1 MSAEI
6 KVTRRKRG
14 ALQKVLKNYE
24 HSYSIKVG
32 FPEGMANVSYPDDP
46 AREKK
51 LKSLGLPPSRAPGE
65 APPTVKQVATENE
78 FGVSEK
84 RIPPRPFMKKST
96 PGLIKILNTF
106 FKRRIRL
113 LNRGLSSL
121 EESVKEV
128 APLLSDVVKKTITDL
143 NTPPNAPL
151 TVLLK
156 GSDNPLIDKGLM
168 RQTVTYDVLKDE
180 K

>member
-6 KVTRRKRG
+6 KVTRVKK
-14 ALQKVLKNYE
+14 QNIDKILKNYE

-46 AREKK
+46 EREKK
-51 LKSLGLPPSRAPGE
+51 LKALGLPPSRAPGE
-65 APPTVKQVATENE
+65 APPTVKQVAAENE

-96 PGLIKILNTF
+96 PGLIKILSTF
-106 FKRRIRL
+106 FRRRMTL

-121 EESVKEV
+121 DESVKEV
-128 APLLSDVVKKTITDL
+128 APLLADVVKKTITDL
-143 NTPPNAPL
+143 NTPANAPL
-151 TVLLK
+151 TVFLK
-156 GSDNPLIDKGLM
+156 GSNNPLVDKGLM
-168 RQTVTYDVLKDE
+168 RQTVTYDVIKDE